1 MAICKGR
8 TWILEGVALE
18 DHKNLTL
25 MQEEQ
30 HARICK
36 ATALLQKSWT
46 STGGVMGKEGSQFRV
61 RLHCEQWV
69 CASGHV
75 FRRVRSERIAV

>member
-1 MAICKGR
+1 MA
-8 TWILEGVALE
+8 
-18 DHKNLTL
+18 L

-36 ATALLQKSWT
+36 ATATLQKAWT
-46 STGGVMGKEGSQFRV
+46 STGGVMGKEDKRFRV

-69 CASGHV
+69 CSSGHV
-75 FRRVRSERIAV
+75 FRRVRSERIAA